1 MSRINFNKEA
11 VSTDIINRISQATGI
26 DAITRSSKTRL
37 ISDIL
42 VDELSNMADAYNEST
57 DGLYVETAIGKDLD
71 IKGAQYG
78 LYRKIRNSIYIDKA
92 DNILSIEPQVEG
104 QIFGDTVKEVST
116 IRRGETLNIGTV
128 FQITVAEDITIL
140 PQDSI
145 VIISGTLHS
154 VGDVGFAT
162 YEGDV
167 YKIDTL
173 STSIG
178 LSTNTLQIRTLK
190 PVALDGQRETDD
202 EFRARI
208 ELARSGD
215 RFNSV
220 AVIRSIIGQL
230 PDISGSSLIIG
241 KRGSGTIDVG
251 FTTGALQ
258 KVGSDPMLGTLK
270 GLLSTQV
277 SSGSALGASTSI
289 YVPSL
294 LELHIEYSSP
304 ASEAMDQNIR
314 DAIVKVFLESYRYSE
329 SNSISSSTL
338 EAGVVDILKTETIS
352 ITSMSLVDPGIGASI
367 FNGINTVISP
377 QRYFMFLE
385 ASTISR
391 S

>member
-1 MSRINFNKEA
+1 MSRINFNKDA
-11 VSTDIINRISQATGI
+11 VSIDILNRISSSTGI
-26 DAITRSSKTRL
+26 DGITRSSKTRL

-42 VDELSNMADAYNEST
+42 VDELSNMAEAYNETT
-57 DGLYVETAIGKDLD
+57 DGLYVETATAKDLD

-78 LYRKIRNSIYIDKA
+78 LYRRIRNSIYIDKT
-92 DNILSIEPQVEG
+92 DNILAIEPQIEG
-104 QIFGDTVKEVST
+104 QVFGDTIREASV
-116 IRRGETLNIGTV
+116 IRRGETITIGTV
-128 FQITVAEDITIL
+128 FTITVAEDITIL
-140 PQDSI
+140 PQDNI
-145 VIISGTLHS
+145 VMISGTINS
-154 VGDVGFAT
+154 VADVGFAT
-162 YEGDV
+162 FEGDV

-190 PVALDGQRETDD
+190 PIALDGQREEDD
-202 EFRARI
+202 QFRSRI

-220 AVIRSIIGQL
+220 AVIRSTVGQL

-258 KVGSDPMLGTLK
+258 ENGSDPMLDTLT
-270 GLLSTQV
+270 GLLATQIA
-277 SSGSALGASTSI
+277 SGAALGASTEI
-289 YVPSL
+289 YVPNL
-294 LELHIEYSSP
+294 LELHIEYSTT
-304 ASEAMDQNIR
+304 ASESLDQNIK
-314 DAIVKVFLESYRYSE
+314 DAIVQAFLEEYRYSE
-329 SNSISSSTL
+329 NNTMSSSIL
-338 EAGVVDILKTETIS
+338 EESVYEVLRTETIS
-352 ITSMSLVDPGIGASI
+352 ITSMSLFDPGIGANI
-367 FNGINTVISP
+367 FNGINTVIAP

>member
-11 VSTDIINRISQATGI
+11 VSVDIINRISQSTGI

-57 DGLYVETAIGKDLD
+57 DGLYVETATEKDLD

-78 LYRKIRNSIYIDKA
+78 LYRKIRNSLYLDKA

-104 QIFGDTVKEVST
+104 QTFGDTVKEIST

-128 FQITVAEDITIL
+128 FQITIAEDVHIL
-140 PQDSI
+140 PQDDI

-154 VGDVGFAT
+154 VGDVGFST
-162 YEGDV
+162 NEGDV

-178 LSTNTLQIRTLK
+178 LKTNTLQIRTLK

-208 ELARSGD
+208 ELARSGN

-220 AVIRSIIGQL
+220 AVIRNIIGQL

-258 KVGSDPMLGTLK
+258 TSGEDPMLDTLK
-270 GLLSTQV
+270 GLLSTEV
-277 SSGSALGASTSI
+277 SSGAALGASTAI
-289 YVPSL
+289 YIPSL
-294 LELHIEYSSP
+294 LELHIEYSTA
-304 ASEAMDQNIR
+304 ASEAMDQNIK
-314 DAIVKVFLESYRYSE
+314 DALVKTFHEKYRYSE
-329 SNSISSSTL
+329 DNNLASATL
-338 EAGVVDILKTETIS
+338 EDGIVDILKTETIS
-352 ITSMSLVDPGIGASI
+352 ITSMNLVDPSIGASI
-367 FNGINTVISP
+367 FNGINTVVAP

-385 ASTISR
+385 ASSISR

>member
-1 MSRINFNKEA
+1 MSRINFNKDA
-11 VSTDIINRISQATGI
+11 VSIDILNRISSSTGI
-26 DAITRSSKTRL
+26 DGITRSSKTRL

-42 VDELSNMADAYNEST
+42 VDELSNMAEAYNETT
-57 DGLYVETAIGKDLD
+57 DGLYVETATAKDLD

-78 LYRKIRNSIYIDKA
+78 LYRRIRNSIYIDKT
-92 DNILSIEPQVEG
+92 DNILAIEPQIEG
-104 QIFGDTVKEVST
+104 QVFGDTIREASV
-116 IRRGETLNIGTV
+116 IRRGETITIGTV
-128 FQITVAEDITIL
+128 FTITVAEDITIL
-140 PQDSI
+140 PQDNI
-145 VIISGTLHS
+145 VMISGTINS
-154 VGDVGFAT
+154 VADVGFAT
-162 YEGDV
+162 FEGDV

-190 PVALDGQRETDD
+190 PIALDGQREEDD
-202 EFRARI
+202 QFRSRI

-220 AVIRSIIGQL
+220 AVIRSTVGQL

-258 KVGSDPMLGTLK
+258 ANGSDPMLDTLT
-270 GLLSTQV
+270 GLLATQIA
-277 SSGSALGASTSI
+277 SGAALGASTEI
-289 YVPSL
+289 YVPNL
-294 LELHIEYSSP
+294 LELHIEYSTT
-304 ASEAMDQNIR
+304 ASESLDQNIK
-314 DAIVKVFLESYRYSE
+314 DAIVQAFLEEYRYSE
-329 SNSISSSTL
+329 NNTMSSSIL
-338 EAGVVDILKTETIS
+338 EESVYEVLRTETIS
-352 ITSMSLVDPGIGASI
+352 ITSMSLFDPGIGANI
-367 FNGINTVISP
+367 FNGINTVIAP